1 MIVGKLRDSWFWWD
15 MTSPISAST
24 HLMLSIGAKFRM
36 TVLTVDD
43 HSVFRAVLGPVLKRL
58 DPDVKLFEAYD
69 FNSALKSAK
78 NIPDLDLILLDLM
91 MPGMDAFEGLTAIR
105 HVVPH
110 VPLVVVSMIEDRQD
124 VLRAVE
130 LGALG
135 YIPKTAGLD
144 EMYEALQ
151 QVLSG
156 AIYLPPAILR
166 MTRATEADRPS
177 VRGTAASSSEA
188 WNALTKRQRDVVE
201 FLARGLTNSQIA
213 DQLGLSES
221 TIRVHVSTILER
233 LRLNNRTQVAVWAD
247 RYGRGDNSANGI
259 RD

>member
-1 MIVGKLRDSWFWWD
+1 MN
-15 MTSPISAST
+15 
-24 HLMLSIGAKFRM
+24 
-36 TVLTVDD
+36 VLTVDD
-43 HSVFRAVLGPVLKRL
+43 HSVFRAGLGPVLKRL
-58 DPDVKLFEAYD
+58 DPNVRLFEAYD
-69 FNSALKSAK
+69 FNSALRLAAD
-78 NIPDLDLILLDLM
+78 NPELDLILLDLL

-105 HVVPH
+105 HIVPH

-144 EMYEALQ
+144 EMYEALR

-166 MTRATEADRPS
+166 MTRATGANRPAAA
-177 VRGTAASSSEA
+177 GTASSSDKA
-188 WNALTKRQRDVVE
+188 WNALTRRQRDVVE
-201 FLARGLTNSQIA
+201 FLARGLTNSEIA

-247 RYGRGDNSANGI
+247 RYGRGEKPAIGN

>member
-1 MIVGKLRDSWFWWD
+1 MN
-15 MTSPISAST
+15 
-24 HLMLSIGAKFRM
+24 
-36 TVLTVDD
+36 VLTVDD
-43 HSVFRAVLGPVLKRL
+43 HSVFRAGLGPVLKRL

-69 FNSALKSAK
+69 FDSALRSAAD
-78 NIPDLDLILLDLM
+78 NPDLDLILLDLM

-105 HVVPH
+105 NLVPH
-110 VPLVVVSMIEDRQD
+110 VPLVVVSMIENRRD

-166 MTRATEADRPS
+166 MTRVSEANRPTAG
-177 VRGTAASSSEA
+177 GTAASSDEA

-201 FLARGLTNSQIA
+201 FLARGLTNSEIA

-233 LRLNNRTQVAVWAD
+233 LQLSNRTQVAVWAD
-247 RYGRGDNSANGI
+247 RFGRGDDSAIGK

>member
-1 MIVGKLRDSWFWWD
+1 MN
-15 MTSPISAST
+15 
-24 HLMLSIGAKFRM
+24 
-36 TVLTVDD
+36 VLTVDD
-43 HSVFRAVLGPVLKRL
+43 HSVFRAGLGPVLKRL
-58 DPDVKLFEAYD
+58 DPDVTLFEAHD
-69 FNSALKSAK
+69 FKSALKSAK
-78 NIPDLDLILLDLM
+78 ENPDLDLILLDLM
-91 MPGMDAFEGLTAIR
+91 MPGMDAFEGLSAIR
-105 HVVPH
+105 HLVPH

-135 YIPKTAGLD
+135 YIPKTADLD
-144 EMYEALQ
+144 EMYGALQ

-166 MTRATEADRPS
+166 MTPATEVNRAR
-177 VRGTAASSSEA
+177 AEEASARTSDEA
-188 WNALTKRQRDVVE
+188 WNALTKRQRNVVDY
-201 FLARGLTNSQIA
+201 LARGLTNAEIA

-247 RYGRGDNSANGI
+247 RFGRGDVPATSNRG
-259 RD
+259 

>member
-1 MIVGKLRDSWFWWD
+1 MMVGKLLRQLVVVGT
-15 MTSPISAST
+15 TSPISAST

-36 TVLTVDD
+36 NVLTVDD
-43 HSVFRAVLGPVLKRL
+43 HSVFRAGLGPVLKRL

-166 MTRATEADRPS
+166 MTRATEADQPS

-247 RYGRGDNSANGI
+247 RYGRGDSSANGI

>member
-1 MIVGKLRDSWFWWD
+1 MKLDTEAR
-15 MTSPISAST
+15 P
-24 HLMLSIGAKFRM
+24 RM
-36 TVLTVDD
+36 NVLTVDD
-43 HSVFRAVLGPVLKRL
+43 HSVFRAGLGPVLKRL
-58 DPDVKLFEAYD
+58 DSEVRLFEAYD
-69 FNSALKSAK
+69 FKSALKSAK
-78 NIPDLDLILLDLM
+78 EIPDLDLILLDLM
-91 MPGMDAFEGLTAIR
+91 MPGMDAFEGLSAIR
-105 HVVPH
+105 HLVPH

-166 MTRATEADRPS
+166 MTRATEASRPS
-177 VRGTAASSSEA
+177 AGGTEASSDEA
-188 WNALTKRQRDVVE
+188 WNALTKRQHDVVE
-201 FLARGLTNSQIA
+201 CLARGLTNSEIA
-213 DQLGLSES
+213 DHLGLSES
-221 TIRVHVSTILER
+221 TIRVHVSTILDR
-233 LRLNNRTQVAVWAD
+233 LQLNNRTQVAVWAD
-247 RYGRGDNSANGI
+247 RYGRRQDSAHGN

>member
-1 MIVGKLRDSWFWWD
+1 MLRNEVKLS
-15 MTSPISAST
+15 MN
-24 HLMLSIGAKFRM
+24 
-36 TVLTVDD
+36 VLTVDD
-43 HSVFRAVLGPVLKRL
+43 HSVFRAGLGPVLKRL
-58 DPDVKLFEAYD
+58 DPDVKLLEAHD
-69 FNSALKSAK
+69 FKSALKAAEE
-78 NIPDLDLILLDLM
+78 NPDLDLILLDLL
-91 MPGMDAFEGLTAIR
+91 MPGMEAFEGLTAIR
-105 HVVPH
+105 HLVPH

-135 YIPKTAGLD
+135 YIPKTADLD

-166 MTRATEADRPS
+166 MTRATEKSRAAAEDS
-177 VRGTAASSSEA
+177 VASSEEA

-201 FLARGLTNSQIA
+201 YLARGMTNSEIA

-247 RYGRGDNSANGI
+247 RFGRGEVSASSD